1 VIRYHAVLII
11 VWAIF
16 FSLVPAASGADGTQT
31 VKKMVFDE
39 RRIEGKIRRP
49 QLVLIKAEQRP
60 DFEPMVLQSLGKT
73 GNIAG
78 AVDKSMLE
86 RSPYDAAFR
95 FRGSRI
101 ENYIP

>member
-1 VIRYHAVLII
+1 
-11 VWAIF
+11 
-16 FSLVPAASGADGTQT
+16 
-31 VKKMVFDE
+31 MVFEE

-60 DFEPMVLQSLGKT
+60 EFEPMVLQSLGKS

-78 AVDKSMLE
+78 SVDKSMLE

-95 FRGSRI
+95 FRGNRI